1 MRILEAF
8 LEPAHPMAGT
18 DWQGGSQHF
27 CSTEKD
33 MLPSR
38 ASRCTSRGTGQA
50 SPLLPSARDGC
61 SGMKVGAHP
70 GLPRAV
76 LQGRVPAPQGTL
88 CWGRDSAPCQG
99 QHSACPGSSPWGRG
113 DRLWVEGAV
122 LGGAGQ
128 GCAAA
133 ERVLCGS
140 GLLTAPH
147 HHEDISGGLF
157 SRGRSRQ
164 GLM

>member
-8 LEPAHPMAGT
+8 LEPAHPMAGM

-27 CSTEKD
+27 LGTEKD

-70 GLPRAV
+70 GLPR
-76 LQGRVPAPQGTL
+76 LINPGQYERSFTE
-88 CWGRDSAPCQG
+88 DG
-99 QHSACPGSSPWGRG
+99 QHSGYTLLRS
-113 DRLWVEGAV
+113 L
-122 LGGAGQ
+122 Q
-128 GCAAA
+128 GC
-133 ERVLCGS
+133 
-140 GLLTAPH
+140 
-147 HHEDISGGLF
+147 IF
-157 SRGRSRQ
+157 F
-164 GLM
+164 